1 MCARAVG
8 KTSGHIFIYIFYT
21 DKCTRYNVH
30 WDTWGNTSLFEALE
44 ILSLSICNLNGS
56 LYKVAHTRQENSFQ
70 FQRVSKVKKKN
81 KMILIKYMNKKNNA
95 RTNDKFYSF
104 FFTMTLWIFFILVQ
118 VKNFQRVISSPR
130 IYVHVYV
137 HL

>member
-1 MCARAVG
+1 MHVQSEKRVD
-8 KTSGHIFIYIFYT
+8 TYLYIYFTRTNVRGITYIEIHEATQVCLKRSKFYLYPFAIWT
-21 DKCTRYNVH
+21 GVYIKLRTLDKKIHSNF
-30 WDTWGNTSLFEALE
+30 S
-44 ILSLSICNLNGS
+44 
-56 LYKVAHTRQENSFQ
+56 
-70 FQRVSKVKKKN
+70 VSAKSKKKN